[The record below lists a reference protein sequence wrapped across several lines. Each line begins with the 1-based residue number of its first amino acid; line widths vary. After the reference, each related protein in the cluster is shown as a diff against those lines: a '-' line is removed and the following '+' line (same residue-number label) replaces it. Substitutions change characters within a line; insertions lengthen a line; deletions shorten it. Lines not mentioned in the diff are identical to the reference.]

1 MILLISSPRCGAEK
15 PAWGLRTLPNC
26 LFNLGHILSLTQ
38 KFNYQNYSSRLQRS
52 PGRYLRGQSCLPLA
66 ADGAFPA
73 HSAGRQVGWVW
84 AGPEAQGLAV
94 ALGAPN
100 RTCFHSLI
108 CKMMMGKDK
117 DL

>member
-1 MILLISSPRCGAEK
+1 MILLISSSQCGAEK
-15 PAWGLRTLPNC
+15 PAWGLPTLPNC
-26 LFNLGHILSLTQ
+26 LFTLGHILSLTP
-38 KFNYQNYSSRLQRS
+38 KFNYRNHSSRLQRS
-52 PGRYLRGQSCLPLA
+52 PGHCLGASRVYLLP
-66 ADGAFPA
+66 DGAFPA

-84 AGPEAQGLAV
+84 ADPEAQGLAV

-100 RTCFHSLI
+100 RTCFHFLI